1 MSNKD
6 LVFRLNRAIGQID
19 AVRKKIEKGEEDD
32 CINTLRQL
40 KASINAL
47 KKFGEA
53 YMTQHLEICLSKG
66 ASSDEMKND
75 LKSVISG
82 AFSL

>member
-1 MSNKD
+1 MSSKD
-6 LVFRLNRAIGQID
+6 LLHRLNRAIGQID
-19 AVRKKIEKGEEDD
+19 ALRKKIETGQDTD
-32 CINTLRQL
+32 CLNTLRQL

-53 YMTQHLEICLSKG
+53 YMTHHLEACLSENK
-66 ASSDEMKND
+66 SPHEMKDD
-75 LKSVISG
+75 LTSVISG